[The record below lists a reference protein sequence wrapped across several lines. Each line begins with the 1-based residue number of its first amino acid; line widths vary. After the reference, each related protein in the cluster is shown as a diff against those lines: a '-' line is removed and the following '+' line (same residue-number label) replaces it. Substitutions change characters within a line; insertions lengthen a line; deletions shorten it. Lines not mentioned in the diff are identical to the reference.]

1 MILKTRNNMPKGV
14 SYKGVLRDS
23 FFTFIYDLTYK
34 KDGKMVYER
43 IIFNE
48 ILRLISEAKELILI
62 DFFLFN
68 SYNNDGTYP
77 NYTEEL
83 TNALIV
89 KKKEN
94 KDIRV
99 IIITDEINTFYG
111 YYKTKHLESLKEN
124 DIEVIVTDLDMVADS
139 NQFYSFFW
147 RLLGINRLGVKGKGW
162 VTNILT
168 SKSEKVTIRSYL
180 RMFNFKANHRKVVI
194 TEKEGLVTSFNPHDT
209 SGNHSNIG
217 FLVQGEII
225 KDLLESENAII
236 EYMNGKRVN
245 LHNIISLENQA
256 KAMVITE
263 GKIMAELLEEIRAT
277 GSGDKISM
285 VMFYL
290 AENSVI
296 KELIAASNR
305 GVEIK
310 LILDYNRD
318 AFGLK
323 KVGIPNRPVAKKL
336 KESSDIQIKWYNT
349 HGEQFHSKMT
359 IFQRKDEVILIGGSC
374 NLTRRNLKDYNL
386 ETNLKVILSKE
397 DLESQ
402 KVLNYFQRIWNNED
416 AEYTLDFKMED
427 LGLRTIGY
435 YIQEWTGLSSF

>member
-1 MILKTRNNMPKGV
+1 
-14 SYKGVLRDS
+14 
-23 FFTFIYDLTYK
+23 
-34 KDGKMVYER
+34 
-43 IIFNE
+43 
-48 ILRLISEAKELILI
+48 
-62 DFFLFN
+62 
-68 SYNNDGTYP
+68 
-77 NYTEEL
+77 
-83 TNALIV
+83 
-89 KKKEN
+89 
-94 KDIRV
+94 
-99 IIITDEINTFYG
+99 
-111 YYKTKHLESLKEN
+111 
-124 DIEVIVTDLDMVADS
+124 
-139 NQFYSFFW
+139 
-147 RLLGINRLGVKGKGW
+147 
-162 VTNILT
+162 
-168 SKSEKVTIRSYL
+168 
-180 RMFNFKANHRKVVI
+180 
-194 TEKEGLVTSFNPHDT
+194 
-209 SGNHSNIG
+209 
-217 FLVQGEII
+217 
-225 KDLLESENAII
+225 
-236 EYMNGKRVN
+236 
-245 LHNIISLENQA
+245 
-256 KAMVITE
+256 
-263 GKIMAELLEEIRAT
+263 
-277 GSGDKISM
+277 
-285 VMFYL
+285 MFYL